1 MKMILVKRMGF
12 SVDGQDLRRLR
23 LRERRFYRSQAC
35 VDTEMRKTQDVWL
48 LGPPQCGK
56 SSAIERICQRS
67 AQLWPHWP
75 MIHWRACDPLSRWV
89 DQAALQAHLL
99 SQGKALKTM
108 TVEDKLDAL
117 LSWAQHQKVVLVL
130 DDAHALSG
138 RKLDLTVRLAQ
149 FARVVLV
156 GALSEQAL
164 HPSLRVCLQRRAPQ
178 VISMRSEAPY
188 DATVSLMWV
197 MLLLVMA
204 AGWWELAAALSSAR
218 ALGYG
223 PLAVRQR

>member
-1 MKMILVKRMGF
+1 MKMILVRRKGF
-12 SVDGQDLRRLR
+12 SVDGQLIRRLR
-23 LRERRFYRSQAC
+23 LRERRFYRSQPC
-35 VDTEMRKTQDVWL
+35 VDTELRKTQDLWL

-56 SSAIERICQRS
+56 SSAIERICLQS
-67 AQLWPHWP
+67 GQLWPSWP

-89 DQAALQAHLL
+89 DQAPLKAHLI
-99 SQGKALKTM
+99 SQGKALKTL

-117 LSWAQHQKVVLVL
+117 LAWATCQKLVLVL

-138 RKLDLTVRLAQ
+138 RKLDLSVRLAQ
-149 FARVVLV
+149 FARVVCL

-164 HPSLRVCLQRRAPQ
+164 HPSLRVCLQRRGPQ
-178 VISMRSEAPY
+178 VISMCSEAPY

-218 ALGYG
+218 AMGYG
-223 PLAVRQR
+223 PLAIRQR